1 MARVKRRGK
10 SPPAPVATREAAHPM
25 RCKAKYTGSQGLLVH
40 CRGVGCYSAPGNRP
54 QR

>member
-40 CRGVGCYSAPGNRP
+40 CRGGRLLEPAGNRAE
-54 QR
+54 